1 MPVPTRTLHHAG
13 AGAGAANLTPRPSH
27 VAPARS
33 RPRPEITRGRPK
45 NRYNGSQAATPAM
58 AAGSS
63 IESAAD
69 LMLVLLYAPGSSM
82 SPCEDV
88 SDTTRLVKL
97 LYLLVN
103 EGGFG
108 RLADDLRFVA
118 KDFGPWSADVFDA
131 IEMLKG
137 MRLVNVE
144 RMRPHSL
151 DEVVDDIERG
161 YEDAGPAQRPERQKA
176 TYYLTSR
183 GKRVARTLYEG
194 ATRSERERVEFVKRR
209 FNKVSLDI
217 LLRYVR
223 ESYPARTAK
232 PMIRRRVLK

>member
-1 MPVPTRTLHHAG
+1 
-13 AGAGAANLTPRPSH
+13 
-27 VAPARS
+27 
-33 RPRPEITRGRPK
+33 
-45 NRYNGSQAATPAM
+45 M

-82 SPCEDV
+82 SPCEDI

-108 RLADDLRFVA
+108 RLADDLRFEPR
-118 KDFGPWSADVFDA
+118 DLGPWSADVFDA
-131 IEMLKG
+131 VEMLKG

-144 RMRPHSL
+144 RMLPRSL
-151 DEVVDDIERG
+151 DEVADEIERDD
-161 YEDAGPAQRPERQKA
+161 EDAGPAPRPERQKS

-183 GKRVARTLYEG
+183 GKRVARALYEG

-209 FNKVSLDI
+209 FNKVALDI
-217 LLRYVR
+217 LLRYVC
-223 ESYPARTAK
+223 ESYTARAVRPK
-232 PMIRRRVLK
+232 IGQRVVK